1 LQSQLE
7 ELRARQDELQEAH
20 RRELAAAL
28 AARDEAHRRH
38 MEAQQQHTQRQISD
52 LVGYFQSIQSSTAP
66 PLPASLFA
74 PPPVPPPVPAPAGS
88 PVSVYMFVY
97 CFGLCGRPADT
108 NEFAFILCSISRGV
122 RTRPLL
128 QGVGGRLLLMATQ
141 VRSTRGL
148 VPIRSTA
155 TPGCP
160 AALLRAPGT
169 RTRTRRCQ
177 GRPCG
182 RRGQVRAL
190 HTLGGTHP
198 GRLGQMGAR
207 DTTEATATTGQSHS
221 TRGEALATSRS
232 DIHVDLW
239 FML

>member
-1 LQSQLE
+1 MQSQLE
-7 ELRARQDELQEAH
+7 ELQARQDELQEAH
-20 RRELAAAL
+20 RRELAAEL

-52 LVGYFQSIQSSTAP
+52 LVGYFQSIHSSTAP

-108 NEFAFILCSISRGV
+108 NEFASILCSISRGV
-122 RTRPLL
+122 RTQPLL
-128 QGVGGRLLLMATQ
+128 QAVGGRLLLMATQ

-148 VPIRSTA
+148 VPIHSMA

-169 RTRTRRCQ
+169 RTRISRCQ

-182 RRGQVRAL
+182 RRG
-190 HTLGGTHP
+190 
-198 GRLGQMGAR
+198 
-207 DTTEATATTGQSHS
+207 
-221 TRGEALATSRS
+221 
-232 DIHVDLW
+232 
-239 FML
+239 